1 MAAVQS
7 GSSCHITLQPD
18 GIRLAAKAQV
28 PLPTS
33 APPSLSWV
41 LTIELSSPQ
50 LCQAQGISY
59 YPTTSEDVTRK
70 CILGFVQ
77 RAFHLPILAPL

>member
-1 MAAVQS
+1 MAAIQS
-7 GSSCHITLQPD
+7 GSSCHIILQPD

-41 LTIELSSPQ
+41 LTIELSPNSSARHRRSLTIPPRQKMSPESVFWVSFKEPSTPQ
-50 LCQAQGISY
+50 S
-59 YPTTSEDVTRK
+59 
-70 CILGFVQ
+70 
-77 RAFHLPILAPL
+77 